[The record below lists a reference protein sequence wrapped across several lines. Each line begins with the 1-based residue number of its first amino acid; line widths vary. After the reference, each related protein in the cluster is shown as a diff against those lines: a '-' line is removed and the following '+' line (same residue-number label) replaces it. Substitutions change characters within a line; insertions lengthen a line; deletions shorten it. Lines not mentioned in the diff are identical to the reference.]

1 MAQKIKKGD
10 TVLVVSGRNRGQRGV
25 VERVNNKRKRVM
37 VNGVNIVK
45 KHIGSR
51 RGVTQTGIIEEAA
64 PIHISNVV
72 LIDANTGEIGRVRW
86 RTLEDGTQERTVRG
100 KRNG

>member
-1 MAQKIKKGD
+1 MTQKIKRND
-10 TVLVVSGRNRGQRGV
+10 TVLVVSGKNRGQRGV
-25 VERVNNKRKRVM
+25 VERVDNKRKRVM

-72 LIDANTGEIGRVRW
+72 LVDENTGEIGRVRW
-86 RTLEDGTQERTVRG
+86 RTLEDGTQERMVRG

>member
-10 TVLVVSGRNRGQRGV
+10 NVLVVSGRNRGQRGV

-64 PIHISNVV
+64 PIHISNGV

>member
-64 PIHISNVV
+64 PIHVSNVV

>member
-10 TVLVVSGRNRGQRGV
+10 NVLVVSGRNRGQRGV

-64 PIHISNVV
+64 PIHVSNVV

>member
-1 MAQKIKKGD
+1 MAQKITKGD
-10 TVLVVSGRNRGQRGV
+10 TVLVVSGKNRGLRGEV
-25 VERVNNKRKRVM
+25 LRVDNKRQRVT

-45 KHIGSR
+45 RHIGSR
-51 RGVTQTGIIEEAA
+51 RGVTQTGIIEKSA

-72 LIDANTGEIGRVRW
+72 LVDANTGEVGRVRW

>member
-1 MAQKIKKGD
+1 MAQKIQKGD

-64 PIHISNVV
+64 PIHVSNVV

>member
-10 TVLVVSGRNRGQRGV
+10 NVLVVSGRNRGQRGV

-64 PIHISNVV
+64 PIHVSNVV

-86 RTLEDGTQERTVRG
+86 RTLEDGTQERSVRG

>member
-1 MAQKIKKGD
+1 MTQKIKRND
-10 TVLVVSGRNRGQRGV
+10 TVLVVSGKNRGQRGV
-25 VERVNNKRKRVM
+25 VERVDNKRKRVM

-64 PIHISNVV
+64 PIHVSNVV
-72 LIDANTGEIGRVRW
+72 LVDENTGEIGRVRW
-86 RTLEDGTQERTVRG
+86 RTLEDGTQERMVRG

>member
-10 TVLVVSGRNRGQRGV
+10 NVLVVSGRNRGQRGV